1 MLTQPR
7 RYQLKK
13 AAAAVLYRGQPW
25 IFRDH
30 LSSAAAA
37 FADGQWLRLYD
48 GNNTIVGYG
57 MYQSVGAIA
66 IRVIRRGAIAPTADW
81 IRNQVSA
88 AAQKRSALR
97 TTTNAIRWV
106 SGESDGLPAVVV
118 EQFDDIVVA
127 QSYSHGADVLTR
139 IAARA
144 VQHHVN
150 ARNVV
155 WRPARRRVDLAHES
169 RASTDAVTTST
180 LVHFT
185 DAGIPFVADV
195 SSGQKTG
202 TYLDLRGLRHAI
214 AAMPLAG
221 KRVLNLFAYSGMLAP
236 CAERA
241 GATLIVNVDSS
252 AAALGFARQ
261 HHTDDAAKQQYIT
274 ADIFQWL
281 YQHHESYDLVIVDPP
296 AMTSRREQ
304 VPGVLATY
312 RRMYQHARTLV
323 APGGT
328 LVAACCT
335 GRITRAEFT
344 ATATAALGVAF
355 ELTATLAPEPD
366 HPVGFDQADYL
377 KILLFRR
384 VA

>member
-13 AAAAVLYRGQPW
+13 AAAAVLFRGQPW

-30 LSSAAAA
+30 LSSAAET

-48 GNNTIVGYG
+48 GNNTVVGYG
-57 MYQSVGAIA
+57 MYQALGAIA
-66 IRVIRRGAIAPTADW
+66 IRVIRRGALAPTAEW
-81 IRNQVSA
+81 IRSMVST
-88 AAQKRSALR
+88 AAQRRASLR
-97 TTTNAIRWV
+97 TSTNAIRWI

-127 QSYSHGADVLTR
+127 QSYSRGADVLTR

-144 VQHHVN
+144 VQQQVQARHVL
-150 ARNVV
+150 
-155 WRPARRRVDLAHES
+155 WRPARRRVDQTA
-169 RASTDAVTTST
+169 RPSTEAAAQ

-185 DAGIPFVADV
+185 DADMPFVADV
-195 SSGQKTG
+195 GSGQKTG

-214 AAMPLAG
+214 SAMPLTG
-221 KRVLNLFAYSGMLAP
+221 QRVLNLFAYSGMLAR

-241 GATLIVNVDSS
+241 GAALVVNVDSS
-252 AAALGFARQ
+252 AAALAFARQ
-261 HHTDDAAKQQYIT
+261 HHCDDASKQQFIT
-274 ADIFQWL
+274 ADIFTWL
-281 YQHHESYDLVIVDPP
+281 YQHQDHYNLVVVDPP

-304 VPGVLATY
+304 VPSVLATY

-323 APGGT
+323 GAHGT

-344 ATATAALGVAF
+344 ATVTAALGSEFA
-355 ELTATLAPEPD
+355 LTTTLAPEPD